1 MFSLFRRKQQEPQY
15 HSRFGGLWVDR
26 LDAETELSRRL
37 AKASLSQDMGRKVS
51 RFMKD
56 GYLILSGAV
65 DAKLADQLAGV
76 MTKAFQEGDDQL
88 KYQGDTD
95 ELHSFKGNT
104 PARGKRIVEAHALR
118 ADIRDAFASPAIVE
132 FLTAIFDEPPVLS
145 QSLMFQMGSEQR
157 FHRDTTFVRFDSPLR
172 MVGCW
177 IALED
182 VRPGSGELAYIVGSH
197 KLPDFD
203 FSHGKK
209 DGVEVGPE
217 ELDRSMRWVEAES
230 DKRGLPRERFHAK
243 KGDALIWHADL
254 AHGGSPITDP
264 ERTRQSV
271 VGHLSPLSVGR
282 SMHSSVRRQH
292 GSIHYSST
300 YYDLN
305 TLG

>member
-1 MFSLFRRKQQEPQY
+1 MFSLFGRKQQPQY

-26 LDAETELSRRL
+26 LDAEKELSRRL
-37 AKASLSQDMGRKVS
+37 AKASVSPDMGRKIS
-51 RFMKD
+51 KFMKD

-65 DAKLADQLAGV
+65 DARLADQIAGV
-76 MTKAFQEGDDQL
+76 MTKAFQEGDEQL
-88 KYQGDTD
+88 RYQGDTD
-95 ELHSFKGNT
+95 ELHSFNGNT
-104 PARGKRIVEAHALR
+104 PARGKRIIEAHALR

-132 FLTAIFDEPPVLS
+132 FLTAIFEEPPVLS

-157 FHRDTTFVRFDSPLR
+157 FHRDTTFVRFDSPMR

-217 ELDRSMRWVEAES
+217 ELDRSLRWVEAES
-230 DKRGLPRERFHAK
+230 DKRSYPRERFHAR

-264 ERTRQSV
+264 ELTRQSV

-282 SMHSSVRRQH
+282 SMHSAVRRQH
-292 GSIHYSST
+292 GPIHYSST